1 MEHKKIVVIEKDKI
15 LKSILELFIEQLD
28 YEVSASFLSF
38 KDSIDFIKNN
48 TVHTLIIDL
57 NAFDNRVSLKSYIEL
72 IESLHFPIIFIG
84 NSDDIDFA
92 KEMIGFNVYSF
103 MSKPITKNI
112 LKINIAIAI
121 LKHNKILESKQDNN
135 DKQYACFCKTDS
147 IGKIIDFDTS
157 FTEIFKLHKN
167 ELEGLSLKDIFINN
181 QEFIDFDFFIS
192 KLATNDIKH
201 SIFIHSNQV
210 YESKI
215 VKESK
220 DSYSLYFR
228 ISRTDVNIF
237 FNYHQKLA
245 QFDAIFNNTSEALL
259 IFNNQ
264 NELVEFNDIAEQRYR
279 IIMGK
284 ELHKGISFF
293 EILTFI
299 PSHELDNILETVR
312 IPAIHHLTRTVSND
326 EKDFVLKI
334 KIAPIITNKIKSI
347 GGFVISSI
355 EQSKEIQLQEEIN
368 TLKNEL
374 KPIYESSIQR
384 FYITDKN
391 KKIITFNQAALK
403 IIQEEYNHTLQKG
416 DDILQ
421 FIPKEI
427 GVEKFNSY
435 FERVIK
441 GEVIS
446 FKVKIEST
454 IGTYWNKV
462 NYEPIIDENGELNR
476 VLFWTLDITESEENL
491 IALDKSN
498 KRYELIAKNGNDG
511 LWDWDLRTNDVYLS
525 PRWKNLLGYED
536 DEIENEFGV
545 RDALTHPDDRISSEN
560 ILTEYLNSDSD
571 SFQNEIRLLCKDKSY
586 KWVLERG
593 IILRDSNNKV
603 YRIAGSIT
611 DITEQ
616 KENEKILLNLN
627 RSLLEERAM
636 FIRGNVGIIRVD
648 AIDVTKVTYVSDNTK
663 YIIGYSPQ
671 DFYDNKVPFK
681 DIIHPDDK
689 EFHKN
694 ERNNAIKNGQSH
706 IDFTDYRLIKKDG
719 SIIWVKDFTS
729 IIRNENGEVSS
740 LLGYIIDITKE
751 KFIEAEYENMQN
763 MYSAIWQ
770 SLETETFITFNN
782 GEILFSRN
790 HNKYSIRNLID
801 KQFFIYNEYKSL
813 IGWEEIYDSIQ
824 NDTAE
829 YFSSEVI
836 NGKEYKI
843 RINKIDSKRLLISTN
858 IKIAKK

>member
-38 KDSIDFIKNN
+38 KDSINFIKSN

-57 NAFDNRVSLKSYIEL
+57 NAFDNRVSLKDYIHL

-103 MSKPITKNI
+103 MSKPVTKNI

-121 LKHNKILESKQDNN
+121 LKHNKILESKQETNTE
-135 DKQYACFCKTDS
+135 QYACSCKTDS
-147 IGKIIDFDTS
+147 EGKIIDSDSS

-167 ELEGLSLKDIFINN
+167 ELKGLFLKDIFIDN
-181 QEFIDFDFFIS
+181 QEFVDFNKFSS
-192 KLATNDIKH
+192 KIKSNEVKH
-201 SIFIHSNQV
+201 SIFIFSNQV
-210 YESKI
+210 FESKI
-215 VKESK
+215 TKKSNHI
-220 DSYSLYFR
+220 YSIFFK
-228 ISRTDVNIF
+228 ISRTDTTIF
-237 FNYHQKLA
+237 YKYHQRSA
-245 QFDAIFNNTSEALL
+245 QFDTLFNNSSEAVL
-259 IFNNQ
+259 IFNSQ
-264 NELVEFNDIAEQRYR
+264 NELVEYNDIAKSRYQT
-279 IIMGK
+279 INK
-284 ELHKGISFF
+284 SELHKGISFF
-293 EILTFI
+293 EILNFI
-299 PSHELDNILETVR
+299 PNHELQNILETIR
-312 IPAIHHLTRTVSND
+312 IPAVHLLTRTISND
-326 EKDFVLKI
+326 ERDFVLKI
-334 KIAPIITNKIKSI
+334 KIAPIITDKIKSI
-347 GGFVISSI
+347 GGFIISSV
-355 EQSKEIQLQEEIN
+355 EQSKEIQLLEEIN
-368 TLKNEL
+368 TLKNEI

-391 KKIITFNQAALK
+391 KRIITFNQAALK
-403 IIQEEYNHTLQKG
+403 IIQEEFNHTLQKG
-416 DDILQ
+416 DNILQ

-427 GVEKFNSY
+427 SEEEFNSH
-435 FERVIK
+435 FEKVLK

-446 FKVKIEST
+446 FKIKVEST
-454 IGTYWNKV
+454 LGTYWNKV
-462 NYEPIIDENGELNR
+462 KYEPIIDENGELSR
-476 VLFWTLDITESEENL
+476 VLFWTLDITESEQNL
-491 IALDKSN
+491 IALNKSN
-498 KRYELIAKNGNDG
+498 ERYELIAKSGNDG
-511 LWDWDLRTNDVYLS
+511 LWDWDLRNNDVYLS

-593 IILRDSNNKV
+593 IILRDSEQKV

-616 KENEKILLNLN
+616 KESEKILLNLN

-648 AIDVTKVTYVSDNTK
+648 ALDVTRVTYVSNNTK

-671 DFYDNKVPFK
+671 EFYNNKVPFK

-689 EFHKN
+689 KSHLK
-694 ERNNAIKNGQSH
+694 ERNDAIKNNQSH

-719 SIIWVKDFTS
+719 GIIWVKDFTS
-729 IIRNENGEVSS
+729 IIRNEKGEVRS

-763 MYSAIWQ
+763 MYSSIWH
-770 SLETETFITFNN
+770 SLDTETFIVFNS
-782 GEILFSRN
+782 GEIIFSRN
-790 HNKYSIRNLID
+790 HQKYSIRDLID
-801 KQFFIYNEYKSL
+801 KTLFIYNEFKSL
-813 IGWEEIYDSIQ
+813 TEWKKIYTSIQ
-824 NDTAE
+824 SDTAE
-829 YFSSEVI
+829 YNSKEII

-843 RINKIDSKRLLISTN
+843 KIHKIDSKRLLISSN
-858 IKIAKK
+858 IKITK